1 METDYT
7 AEGLIT
13 DYIGRNGKLAGNQS
27 TIYRMNTLLT
37 TYYQTYLKYDTLEV
51 VYVATL
57 LTITIKFPKFFI
69 YYFSKR

>member
-27 TIYRMNTLLT
+27 AIYRMNTLLT